1 VTDRGS
7 RDGNGS
13 PGVDQRS
20 PGRAAG
26 GPQPAEQPQ
35 DDAEIEQNRDV
46 SQASLLQSGAGARR
60 EQQLCTGRVDRRQFG
75 MVDPLVVRPAQMRQ
89 SGIGGRL
96 RVRVDPFP
104 LDATFPD
111 VAIQIVTGQVAEQER
126 EPDEQRHQEYPA
138 RARPCTQAEQ
148 PDQRT
153 EDEAAGE
160 QAARSRSEGQGHQRD
175 PADAGDHAVFAGR
188 SASHQ

>member
-1 VTDRGS
+1 MTHRGRS
-7 RDGNGS
+7 NGNGS
-13 PGVDQRS
+13 PGVDQRT

-26 GPQPAEQPQ
+26 GAQPAEQCQ
-35 DDAEIEQNRDV
+35 DDGEIEQDRDV
-46 SQASLLQSGAGARR
+46 SQASLLQSGAGTRG
-60 EQQLCTGRVDRRQFG
+60 EQQLCTGRVDRRQVG
-75 MVDPLVVRPAQMRQ
+75 MVDTLVVRLAQMLQ
-89 SGIGGRL
+89 SGVGGRL

-111 VAIQIVTGQVAEQER
+111 VAIQIVAMQIAEQER
-126 EPDEQRHQEYPA
+126 NPDEQRHQQYPA
-138 RARPCTQAEQ
+138 RARTCTQAEQ

-153 EDEAAGE
+153 EDEAKGE
-160 QAARSRSEGQGHQRD
+160 QAARSRSEGQGHQGD